1 MWYSSSYG
9 LVRTP
14 RSVTVDG
21 VQHPRQ
27 IFRLWSK
34 PELAAI
40 GFYPARISV
49 PDSRYHNTGAELWA
63 FDNETS
69 EWVCSYA
76 ITEKDPNPLKEAMIT
91 QIKRMASSRLAQTD
105 WMSIREQDGGTA
117 MHSEW
122 KTYRADIR
130 QYSNTKESEV
140 NRLSSLQ
147 SIKDYDEAGGINA
160 GWPDEPV
167 F

>member
-1 MWYSSSYG
+1 MWYSPSYG

-40 GFYPARISV
+40 GFHPARISV

-69 EWVCSYA
+69 EWLCSYA
-76 ITEKDPNPLKEAMIT
+76 VTDKDPNPLKEGMVS
-91 QIKRMASSRLAQTD
+91 QIKRMASSRLAGTD
-105 WMSIREQDGGTA
+105 WMSIREQCGGTA

-122 KTYRADIR
+122 KTYRSDIR
-130 QYSNTKESEV
+130 QYSNVKESEV

-147 SIKDYDEAGGINA
+147 SIKDYDEAGGVNA